1 MHPVIFPIIG
11 TLVYTN
17 FICPFNTVMKSIK
30 TFSIFHNLFLALF
43 SLYIFISLFNILWQK
58 GLRFESKFYLVENPT
73 TENEILCNKLIY
85 YFYLSKYYEYMDTLI
100 LKAQGKKTSFLQT
113 FHHCGAVI
121 SWYLGYYYKVDAVV
135 IITILNAGIHTIMY
149 TYYLLTSLKFKVG
162 FIKPLITSSQILQ
175 LLVGNTSTLY
185 FYFPPV
191 ESIFNYKIIIFV
203 NLYAIIL
210 IELFAKFYY
219 DSYIKKKIIKT
230 K

>member
-1 MHPVIFPIIG
+1 
-11 TLVYTN
+11 
-17 FICPFNTVMKSIK
+17 
-30 TFSIFHNLFLALF
+30 
-43 SLYIFISLFNILWQK
+43 
-58 GLRFESKFYLVENPT
+58 
-73 TENEILCNKLIY
+73 
-85 YFYLSKYYEYMDTLI
+85 MDTLI
-100 LKAQGKKTSFLQT
+100 LKAQGKKTSLLQT